1 MSFLESKIKD
11 NPAFFDDREPA
22 LGHKKRFIDKLDE
35 MEVEEEKKGHWGHWM
50 QIAAAALVLVTASFF
65 IFKYSV
71 EDLGGAVMR
80 EVVQIDLSNDLE
92 NVFVY
97 YESITN
103 TKVNQIEQY
112 AVNNEQAQHVKSL
125 ARAQLENLDATL
137 AEIEKEYA
145 KNPENTRLQAALV
158 NNKRKKAEVMDNILK
173 QLDQANQHADDNFL
187 MNP

>member
-11 NPAFFDDREPA
+11 NPAFFDDHEPA

-35 MEVEEEKKGHWGHWM
+35 MDADQADKGHWAGWLR
-50 QIAAAALVLVTASFF
+50 IAAIALVLIAASFF
-65 IFKYSV
+65 VFKYSID
-71 EDLGGAVMR
+71 DLSGVVMR

-92 NVFVY
+92 NVFAY
-97 YESITN
+97 YESLTN

-112 AVNNEQAQHVKSL
+112 AVNSEQAQRVKTL

-145 KNPENTRLQAALV
+145 KNPDNTRLQAALV

-173 QLDQANQHADDNFL
+173 QLDQANQPSDINNL